1 MFSNLVRSM
10 KKPGQLR
17 RISKV
22 LGGGLSVD
30 DLLSDKKGQALTE
43 LFDLCEADPK
53 LSRVLAEHS
62 ADRGQLEATYQALI
76 ANGAGQWVRG
86 HYVAASAFVFVPT
99 LEYVFGAHP
108 EEESLPEMA
117 FKLVHY
123 FEYGKFG
130 PVK

>member
-53 LSRVLAEHS
+53 LSRVLANT
-62 ADRGQLEATYQALI
+62 QLTVDS
-76 ANGAGQWVRG
+76 WRR
-86 HYVAASAFVFVPT
+86 PT
-99 LEYVFGAHP
+99 RP
-108 EEESLPEMA
+108 
-117 FKLVHY
+117 
-123 FEYGKFG
+123 
-130 PVK
+130 